1 MITPFN
7 AEFWSFTM
15 LFYFDPPPTNFEGK
29 HHTTPS
35 TIKHGRVRSSRIV
48 FFITKEELAIIN
60 LVKLTN

>member
-1 MITPFN
+1 
-7 AEFWSFTM
+7 M

-60 LVKLTN
+60 LVKLAN